1 MIKLTYKPDAVRSH
15 LNCHYYYSSGL
26 GQLLS
31 LSTNQD
37 RQNISKDIIAIKI
50 SIEME
55 NLNTVI
61 TIDLNN
67 IFWNLYPYSG
77 GSNFKRNRPFTV
89 SGHVLGSHWIY
100 L

>member
-15 LNCHYYYSSGL
+15 RNCQHYYSSGL

-37 RQNISKDIIAIKI
+37 GQNIIKDIIAIKI

-67 IFWNLYPYSG
+67 IF
-77 GSNFKRNRPFTV
+77 
-89 SGHVLGSHWIY
+89 
-100 L
+100 